1 MPCRDRWIG
10 LTSHSPM
17 NQNLWIAVIVAAVMV
32 LAHVGVFWWFVCRG
46 GKSSSDSTQ
55 PESPTDSTKRPDNP

>member
-1 MPCRDRWIG
+1 
-10 LTSHSPM
+10 M